1 MPVTKPECSDVF
13 SLTQTGNEKF
23 KIAIA
28 IPMVN
33 EERNSIGRFPIA
45 LIKIAPVSTISEK
58 VITRLVPPILPTK
71 GIKNALAAKHNTVR
85 EVRNESKNE
94 LKWYCSLKIGISG
107 LIIVS
112 PARILIA
119 AINIGRAFTITS
131 LLLLTECGTA

>member
-1 MPVTKPECSDVF
+1 MPVTRPECSEVF

-28 IPMVN
+28 IPTVN
-33 EERNSIGRFPIA
+33 DERKSIGTSPTA
-45 LIKIAPVSTISEK
+45 LKKIAIVSTIKEK

-71 GIKNALAAKHNTVR
+71 GIKNALAAKQSTVR

-94 LKWYCSLKIGISG
+94 LKWYCSFRIGMSG
-107 LIIVS
+107 LIIVN

-119 AINIGRAFTITS
+119 AINIGRALTIAS
-131 LLLLTECGTA
+131 LLFIAECATA